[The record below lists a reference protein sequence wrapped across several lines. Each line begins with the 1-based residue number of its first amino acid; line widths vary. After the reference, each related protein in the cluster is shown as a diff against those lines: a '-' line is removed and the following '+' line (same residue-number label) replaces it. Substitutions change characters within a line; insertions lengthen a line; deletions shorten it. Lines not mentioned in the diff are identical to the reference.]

1 MRFIDWGNVH
11 HLFFWWLV
19 QAVFNN
25 FIRLLLRHFQAKNN
39 WQMVALLI
47 LELQLLSYACI
58 SGWKDAI
65 LWSRKGSDAYDWNEH
80 YIFIAERACIGSIV
94 FTMPVINHFTFVD
107 SAVIICVFIACFS
120 FLHNGFYYTTRRYI
134 DVDYYHWFSESKASS
149 ARFNFGYFLRTA
161 SFFCGLIGFACYLYL
176 R

>member
-1 MRFIDWGNVH
+1 MQI
-11 HLFFWWLV
+11 
-19 QAVFNN
+19 
-25 FIRLLLRHFQAKNN
+25 
-39 WQMVALLI
+39 ALII

-80 YIFIAERACIGSIV
+80 YIFIAERACVGSIV
-94 FTMPVINHFTFVD
+94 LLLPLLTKPSLLDV
-107 SAVIICVFIACFS
+107 SAVLVTFCLCFP
-120 FLHNGFYYTTRRYI
+120 FLHNGCYYTTRRYI
-134 DVDYYHWFSESKASS
+134 DVDYYHWFSESKSSS

>member
-1 MRFIDWGNVH
+1 MQI
-11 HLFFWWLV
+11 
-19 QAVFNN
+19 
-25 FIRLLLRHFQAKNN
+25 
-39 WQMVALLI
+39 ALII

-80 YIFIAERACIGSIV
+80 YIFIAERACVGSIV
-94 FTMPVINHFTFVD
+94 LLLPLLTKPSLLDV
-107 SAVIICVFIACFS
+107 SAVLVTFCLCFS
-120 FLHNGFYYTTRRYI
+120 FLHNGCYYTTRRYI
-134 DVDYYHWFSESKASS
+134 DVDYYHWFSESKSSS

-161 SFFCGLIGFACYLYL
+161 SFFCGLIGFVCYLYL